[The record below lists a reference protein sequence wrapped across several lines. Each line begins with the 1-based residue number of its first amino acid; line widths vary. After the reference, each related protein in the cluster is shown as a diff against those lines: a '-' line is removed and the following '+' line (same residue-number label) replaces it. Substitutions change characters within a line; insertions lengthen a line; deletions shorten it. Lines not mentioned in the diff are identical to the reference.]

1 MPAYEAG
8 GPGSSPGGGTEA
20 RLVQRQSSC
29 PTNRESGFESS
40 AGYGGCGVVAASEA
54 VNFRGR
60 DRNPAITP
68 GSVAQRRP
76 HSAVN
81 RASHA
86 QVRVLPGP
94 PWIYLLP
101 VRELPLPLRRA
112 AAWFES

>member
-1 MPAYEAG
+1 MPAYEVG
-8 GPGSSPGGGTEA
+8 GPGSSPGGGTQA
-20 RLVQRQSSC
+20 RLVQRQSAC

-81 RASHA
+81 RASPRA
-86 QVRVLPGP
+86 GSSPARPTRALVVQRTARRVPDP
-94 PWIYLLP
+94 Q
-101 VRELPLPLRRA
+101 A
-112 AAWFES
+112 AGSTP